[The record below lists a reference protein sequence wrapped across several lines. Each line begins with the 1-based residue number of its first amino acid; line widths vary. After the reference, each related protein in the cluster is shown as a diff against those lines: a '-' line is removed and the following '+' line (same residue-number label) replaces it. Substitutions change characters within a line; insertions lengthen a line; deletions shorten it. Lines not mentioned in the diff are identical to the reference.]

1 MAEHNEQGNKAEIIA
16 ADYLSEKKFK
26 IREKNW
32 KFGQK
37 EIDIIA
43 EYQNKLIIVE
53 VKARAESNAEPA
65 GDLLSKKKM
74 RNLVDAAEAYIFKED
89 LMLETRFDMIYIV
102 FGPQEYKIQHI
113 EEVFMPGV
121 NW

>member
-53 VKARAESNAEPA
+53 VKARAESNAETA
-65 GDLLSKKKM
+65 GDLLNKKKM
-74 RNLVDAAEAYIFKED
+74 SNLVDAAEAYIFKED